1 MRREQK
7 KFARRGERGGT
18 YHLHALHC
26 EERVFVG
33 AWATQDG
40 LAVDDADLA
49 RVREEHPYGVEGND
63 KEVPEE
69 QERRL
74 LDAVEGVSGDSGS
87 KEGGRTR
94 RAG

>member
-7 KFARRGERGGT
+7 RFAGRGERGGT

-33 AWATQDG
+33 AWAAEDG

-49 RVREEHPYGVEGND
+49 RVREEHPDRVERDGE
-63 KEVPEE
+63 EVH
-69 QERRL
+69 
-74 LDAVEGVSGDSGS
+74 
-87 KEGGRTR
+87 
-94 RAG
+94 